1 MVLVGSVKTLPSSIG
16 ADSARFH
23 VLTEKKAQ
31 RVIAHRSTVHHARQP
46 HAAQQSRPLTQ
57 HLSAEWKLT
66 DSGWSS
72 VLIIVKIAKQK
83 SPFHRDRCLL
93 ATSSAPG
100 RSDVLISPGLPL
112 LSSRQEGRMAKRGVE
127 ERRAENGGKSDP

>member
-1 MVLVGSVKTLPSSIG
+1 MSNTLPSSIG
-16 ADSARFH
+16 ANAPSIPCADRKESPTGHGTTA
-23 VLTEKKAQ
+23 
-31 RVIAHRSTVHHARQP
+31 HHARQP

-72 VLIIVKIAKQK
+72 VLIIVEIAKQK

-100 RSDVLISPGLPL
+100 SSDVLISPGLPL

-127 ERRAENGGKSDP
+127 ERRAEMAERAMHDDKPADH